1 MSTPVTSPDTL
12 DLDLDLALASVA
24 LHVARAMWDHCP
36 SAANIRRL
44 QEAQA
49 DVDALL
55 DRRLGTAG

>member
-1 MSTPVTSPDTL
+1 MSSPVTSPDTL
-12 DLDLDLALASVA
+12 DLDLALALVA

-55 DRRLGTAG
+55 DRRLGAAG